1 MNQSLSEKSYE
12 EAINLLTSQGKFYIK
27 LGLERVSKVLSFL
40 GNPQESLKVVHV
52 AGTNGK
58 GSTCALLE
66 SALRANGYKTGLYTS
81 PHLIDYTER
90 IKINGIDIDQKDFA
104 GLLFKIVE
112 ISDKQKIHLTEFEIL
127 TVMAFLY
134 FQEQKVDV
142 VILETGL
149 GGRLDATN
157 VVKKPL
163 VSVITSI
170 DFDHVDRLGDT
181 IEKIAIE
188 KSGIIKPNTHVISLD
203 DNKGIDTIKKIVQ
216 EKKAH
221 FSSVVKFPC
230 LIDKNQNLYEF
241 KDFQFKMP
249 LLGLWQKYNLG
260 LVFKTLEI
268 LNIKDFKL
276 NKNNIIK
283 GVENTKWQGRMQFFP
298 EFNLIIDGA
307 HNVSSAKLLK
317 QSLDLYFP
325 NKKRLWL
332 YGSLKSKN
340 YKLIIKELFNDG
352 DTVFCTKSSFV
363 SAENPRILKEV
374 ILSNFN
380 NCNVTECESIKKYV
394 NNFYTKSNGDSVRII
409 AGSLY
414 LAGEALSLLGNKT
427 P

>member
-1 MNQSLSEKSYE
+1 
-12 EAINLLTSQGKFYIK
+12 
-27 LGLERVSKVLSFL
+27 
-40 GNPQESLKVVHV
+40 
-52 AGTNGK
+52 
-58 GSTCALLE
+58 
-66 SALRANGYKTGLYTS
+66 
-81 PHLIDYTER
+81 
-90 IKINGIDIDQKDFA
+90 
-104 GLLFKIVE
+104 
-112 ISDKQKIHLTEFEIL
+112 
-127 TVMAFLY
+127 
-134 FQEQKVDV
+134 
-142 VILETGL
+142 
-149 GGRLDATN
+149 
-157 VVKKPL
+157 
-163 VSVITSI
+163 
-170 DFDHVDRLGDT
+170 
-181 IEKIAIE
+181 
-188 KSGIIKPNTHVISLD
+188 
-203 DNKGIDTIKKIVQ
+203 
-216 EKKAH
+216 
-221 FSSVVKFPC
+221 
-230 LIDKNQNLYEF
+230 
-241 KDFQFKMP
+241 MP